1 MKIAMVHTPLWGRG
15 GAERQLLNL
24 AIELQKLGNDVEIF
38 TPTVNEE
45 TCYPEL
51 LKQVTINVIPH
62 NRFVPFRRSID
73 LPASSIN
80 EVGEITNTRNQLQ
93 RIVIHQFY
101 ASGLPAMLSLG
112 RIIPK
117 GFDLINNHNPPSE
130 WAAFTAKRRL
140 KVPVVWMC
148 NEPPS
153 WFYFQKKGVRKK
165 INWPLFEIWDKTS
178 VKYVDEIIVLSH
190 VAERMV
196 RNIYKRSSRVIRTG
210 LDHKNF
216 VNVSGEEL
224 RKKYGLENDFVLL
237 QVANL
242 APVKRQFDSI
252 KALYYLSKNYT
263 NVKLIIDGAGPQED
277 LKKLTENLGI
287 R

>member
-1 MKIAMVHTPLWGRG
+1 
-15 GAERQLLNL
+15 
-24 AIELQKLGNDVEIF
+24 
-38 TPTVNEE
+38 
-45 TCYPEL
+45 
-51 LKQVTINVIPH
+51 
-62 NRFVPFRRSID
+62 
-73 LPASSIN
+73 
-80 EVGEITNTRNQLQ
+80 
-93 RIVIHQFY
+93 
-101 ASGLPAMLSLG
+101 
-112 RIIPK
+112 
-117 GFDLINNHNPPSE
+117 
-130 WAAFTAKRRL
+130 
-140 KVPVVWMC
+140 MC

-252 KALYYLSKNYT
+252 KALYYLSKNHS
-263 NVKLIIDGAGPQED
+263 NVRLILDGAGPQTE
-277 LKKLTENLGI
+277 LKKLSEKLGVKDKVLIWHTKCDKDLAKVYAACDVFVFPPQITWGLAVVEAMASSKTVIVSKGCGAAEIVQDNVNGMLVEHAKPEEIARKVEDLINDPSLRKKIEKNAHGYVKNNLSWEKYARNMESIFQRAILNHGKG
-287 R
+287 